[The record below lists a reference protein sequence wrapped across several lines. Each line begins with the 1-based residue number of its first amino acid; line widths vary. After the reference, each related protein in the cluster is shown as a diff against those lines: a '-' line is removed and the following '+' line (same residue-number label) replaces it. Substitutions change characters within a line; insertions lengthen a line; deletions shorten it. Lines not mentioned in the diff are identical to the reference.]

1 MDGATMDEPAIGPN
15 AALTE
20 RLRRLD
26 RADLH
31 RAVWAPEGEPAAS
44 DFDLNPAMRRLLPDD
59 RKLRRAAVL
68 CPIREGSDGYS
79 VILTRRADHLKRH
92 AGQIAFPGGKID
104 DADPSPLA
112 AALRE
117 AEEEIGLLADQVEM
131 LGPIEPYETGTGFW
145 VTPFVGLVAARF
157 RPLPD
162 PEEVAEIFEA
172 PLAHLVDPAFR
183 ERRSRPYLGAERAYW
198 AIPYEGRDIWG
209 ATAGMLKALS
219 DRIIAVVAE

>member
-1 MDGATMDEPAIGPN
+1 MTRDEVRRRLTCARSQGDARSGQRGWLRGDEGATGTSPEPTP
-15 AALTE
+15 
-20 RLRRLD
+20 
-26 RADLH
+26 
-31 RAVWAPEGEPAAS
+31 
-44 DFDLNPAMRRLLPDD
+44 
-59 RKLRRAAVL
+59 AAVL
-68 CPIREGSDGYS
+68 VGLVDRPKGPTLL
-79 VILTRRADHLKRH
+79 LTQRTEHLRDH
-92 AGQIAFPGGKID
+92 AGQISFPGGRIEPD
-104 DADPSPLA
+104 DGTTAA